1 MNEMTTMNIAK
12 EDVQNLLN
20 NMPDECDIEDL
31 HYRLYVL
38 EKIKRGQE
46 AIEKGDTLTQDEVRN
61 RMAKKWQSQ

>member
-1 MNEMTTMNIAK
+1 MTTMNIAK
-12 EDVQNLLN
+12 EEVQNLLD

-38 EKIKRGQE
+38 EKIKRGQQ
-46 AIEKGDTLTQDEVRN
+46 AIEKGDILTQDEVRN